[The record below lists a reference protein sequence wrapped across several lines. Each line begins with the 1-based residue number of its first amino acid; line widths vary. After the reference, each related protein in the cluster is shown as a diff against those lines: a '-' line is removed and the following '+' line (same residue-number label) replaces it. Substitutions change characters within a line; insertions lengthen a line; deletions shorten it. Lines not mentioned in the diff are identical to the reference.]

1 MLIGDMSA
9 LQTLAESQNI
19 FDFGYVKVEK
29 TYVGFW
35 SCQIVRVG
43 NFTADQLGALL
54 GANV

>member
-1 MLIGDMSA
+1 MSA